1 MKVLTWEQVGLP
13 VASPVLEACTI
24 TNAGLVYTSGCVGV
38 TNEGIVVEGVEG
50 QTEAVIENLRQI
62 LKAAGTSLD
71 KVVKALVFV
80 ARQEDIPI
88 VNAVY
93 AKHFTNKPPR
103 SCVVAQ
109 LAGDQFKVEIEVVAE
124 I

>member
-1 MKVLTWEQVGLP
+1 MKVLTWGDVGLP

-24 TNAGLVYTSGCVGV
+24 TNSGLVYTSGCVGV
-38 TNEGIVVEGVEG
+38 TSEGVVVEGVEG

-62 LKAAGTSLD
+62 LSAAGTSLD

-80 ARQEDIPI
+80 ARQEDIPL

-93 AKHFTNKPPR
+93 AKHFVNRPPR

-109 LAGDQFKVEIEVVAE
+109 LAGDQYKVEIEVVAE
-124 I
+124 L